1 MKRKSRAEF
10 RKGVDTVIWGF
21 IEQVVLRVFRKM
33 REDGHKSWR
42 GIQLLGLLLLMV
54 GTSLAFEVIKR
65 ETINTCGVT
74 KGGKCIGPA
83 CLDHC
88 KDLLFTGRSAWVIVC

>member
-10 RKGVDTVIWGF
+10 RKGVDTVTWGF

-65 ETINTCGVT
+65 ETINTLWGDKRREVHRSCLS
-74 KGGKCIGPA
+74 GP
-83 CLDHC
+83 L
-88 KDLLFTGRSAWVIVC
+88 